1 MTTRRTS
8 STRLRPAL
16 LAVAVLLLTGC
27 TDLSLAPPEDAAGG
41 SVTRVGSGEVDQLT
55 VGDCITVVD
64 GDLHSGFDP
73 VPCTAP
79 HDWEVYLDL
88 EIAGRP
94 QHSDDIDDTDAVVAA
109 AEEGCGAALRP
120 FLDLPDTATSALGY
134 TYLVPDG
141 SADRGRVVRCL
152 IGDMN
157 GPVTGSLAGAAR

>member
-1 MTTRRTS
+1 MTARRVS
-8 STRLRPAL
+8 SARLRPVL
-16 LAVAVLLLTGC
+16 LVAVTLLLTGC
-27 TDLSLAPPEDAAGG
+27 TDLTLAPPKDAGG
-41 SVTRVGSGEVDQLT
+41 TVARAGSGEVDRLA

-73 VPCTAP
+73 VPCAAP

-94 QHSDDIDDTDAVVAA
+94 PHSDDLASTDAVVAA
-109 AEEGCGAALRP
+109 AEEGCGAAVRP

-141 SADRGRVVRCL
+141 PADRDRVVRCL
-152 IGDMN
+152 IGDMS